1 MQYHL
6 ETAKISFVAGAYYSS
21 KDFDESNELQ
31 ERNVHKIHESKHAFP
46 FFDMVVIEFE
56 EPFVLR
62 PGLIEPACLP
72 TKEVKIG
79 TKCYASGWGTINAT
93 ATTRENPNKLH
104 AVGLNVVDPEVCYER
119 YAKI

>member
-1 MQYHL
+1 M
-6 ETAKISFVAGAYYSS
+6 ETAKISFVAGAYYTSN
-21 KDFDESNELQ
+21 DFDESKKLQ
-31 ERNVHKIHESKHAFP
+31 ERNVHKFHKSKHP
-46 FFDMVVIEFE
+46 YPDFDMLIIEFE

-93 ATTRENPNKLH
+93 TKEYPNKLH
-104 AVGLNVVDPEVCYER
+104 AVGLNVVDHQVCYER